1 VVQYLKNAL
10 AVLTNKGDT
19 EIWLLIGEKFAERLP
34 KETHLPTYRELAL
47 SLSSHAVS
55 LLRKR
60 AFDKTQKFIKLLRK
74 QALPE
79 SGVEIERRKVAE
91 ESLLSFSRDTIE
103 LLLNDLKSENSKRE
117 LGAHRILGILGE
129 RVIKY
134 LVQMVKEA
142 EDVRL
147 REVVSSLL
155 IELKDKAKW
164 ALLEELTPSVNYDEA
179 QRILQV
185 LASLQDEEILD
196 HLSSP
201 LTHPNP
207 RVRAE
212 VGKLL
217 LKYGSEKAEK
227 LLLQQLADES
237 REVQNQAIKSLGEL
251 RSKRALPYLVKLL
264 KVRDIGI
271 KKELCQTFEKLGDE
285 TSLKSLIKLYGGRNV
300 KWFGRREPLEVR
312 VAAIWALKSFRR
324 HEAKETLLK
333 ASQEKD
339 ISIQSAAR
347 RALEKLK
354 EAL

>member
-1 VVQYLKNAL
+1 
-10 AVLTNKGDT
+10 
-19 EIWLLIGEKFAERLP
+19 
-34 KETHLPTYRELAL
+34 
-47 SLSSHAVS
+47 
-55 LLRKR
+55 
-60 AFDKTQKFIKLLRK
+60 
-74 QALPE
+74 
-79 SGVEIERRKVAE
+79 
-91 ESLLSFSRDTIE
+91 
-103 LLLNDLKSENSKRE
+103 
-117 LGAHRILGILGE
+117 
-129 RVIKY
+129 
-134 LVQMVKEA
+134 M
-142 EDVRL
+142 
-147 REVVSSLL
+147 